1 VTTGGRRHVISGGAN
16 SALGVGEPQ
25 HGSWTDRLSE
35 ENESAGVGPSGEK
48 KIEKRRKAL
57 GRLGLHAG
65 NVKRG

>member
-1 VTTGGRRHVISGGAN
+1 
-16 SALGVGEPQ
+16 
-25 HGSWTDRLSE
+25 LSE

-57 GRLGLHAG
+57 GRLGLRAG